1 MYLLDRPEDIP
12 PRLTSR
18 LNLRIALL
26 GALVVAAIATV
37 LLRLWSL
44 QILDGEHYR
53 ALAQDHGVLDVRV
66 HPPRGEIVD
75 RNGRVLVENRTV
87 MALQLRP
94 SDLPANK
101 ADRRSEL
108 AKLGGLLD
116 LSPREIR
123 QRVRATP
130 QYAGYPVVLKQGLDR
145 RLLFFFLENK
155 EDFPGVSVE
164 RTYVRKYPDG
174 TLAAHLLGLVGQIS
188 PHQLTRPQYKALKP
202 GDIIGQAGVEYTYD
216 KFLRGTAG
224 AQRIQVD
231 ALGRPRGTLGNRPA
245 EAGDNLRLT
254 LDSGIQATG
263 EAALQAKGLP
273 GGFVAM
279 NVHTGAI
286 LAMGS
291 YPTYDPSFYTQPH
304 TRAQYDAFGSRP
316 GDPLVD
322 RADQGGYP
330 TGSAFKPITA
340 TAALEDHLIS
350 PSTIF
355 DDTGSLDIGG
365 ITLHNAGGA
374 ANGPVD
380 MSTAIKVSSDV
391 YFYNLGLHAQASG
404 NGGQI
409 QDWAFKYGLGRKPQI
424 DIPDATSGLIPTPA
438 WRNRTFHSHKN
449 PYIDRTWTQGDN
461 VNLAVGQGDVQV
473 TPLQLARAY
482 AALANGGTLVRP
494 HLGGSIVNVHGKTV
508 RKIQPAPQR
517 HLQISPETRSVI
529 LGGLHRAADEPGGTS
544 YPVMGSFPVPVAGKT
559 GTAQREGQQDQ
570 SWYGVIAPY
579 NDPQVV
585 VTVTV
590 ERGGFGVESAAPIAR
605 AILERYFTLNNGAAG
620 TVDTAAARAAGPG

>member
-1 MYLLDRPEDIP
+1 LYLLDRPEDIP
-12 PRLTSR
+12 PRLTNR
-18 LNLRIALL
+18 LNARIAVLT
-26 GALVVAAIATV
+26 AVVIAAVAMV

-44 QILDGEHYR
+44 QVLSGDHYR
-53 ALAQDHGVLDVRV
+53 ALAKDHGILDVRV
-66 HPPRGEIVD
+66 HPPRGEILD

-87 MALQLRP
+87 MSLELRP
-94 SDLPANK
+94 SDLPSSRSE
-101 ADRRSEL
+101 RRHEL
-108 AKLGGLLD
+108 AKLGDLLGL
-116 LSPREIR
+116 SQREIR
-123 QRVRATP
+123 RRVRATP

-145 RLLFFFLENK
+145 RLLFYLLENK
-155 EDFPGVSVE
+155 ESFPGVSVE
-164 RTYVRKYPDG
+164 RTYVRDYKDG

-188 PHQLTRPQYKALKP
+188 PHQLKGPAYRGLKP

-216 KFLRGTAG
+216 RFLRGTAG
-224 AQRIQVD
+224 SQRIQVD
-231 ALGRPRGTLGNRPA
+231 ALGRPRGTLGNLPA
-245 EAGDNLRLT
+245 QAGDNLRLT
-254 LDSGIQATG
+254 LDAGLQGVG
-263 EAALQAKGLP
+263 EAALRAKGLP
-273 GGFVAM
+273 GAFVAM
-279 NVHTGAI
+279 DVHTGAI

-304 TRAQYDAFGSRP
+304 TKAQYDAFGNRA

-340 TAALEDHLIS
+340 TAALEENLIS
-350 PSTIF
+350 PGTIF

-365 ITLHNAGGA
+365 IVLHNAGGA

-380 MSTAIKVSSDV
+380 MSTALKVSSDV
-391 YFYNLGLHAQASG
+391 YFYNLGLHAHASG

-409 QDWAFKYGLGRKPQI
+409 QDWAHEFGLGRKPAI

-438 WRNRTFHSHKN
+438 WRNRVYRSRKN
-449 PYIDRTWTQGDN
+449 PYIDRPWTQGDN

-494 HLGGSIVNVHGKTV
+494 HVGGRIVDIHGRTV
-508 RKIQPAPQR
+508 RRIKPAPQR
-517 HLQISPETRSVI
+517 HLHISPETRGVI
-529 LGGLHRAADEPGGTS
+529 LGGMERAAMEPGGTS
-544 YPVMGSFPVPVAGKT
+544 YPVMGGFPFPVAGKT

-579 NDPQVV
+579 DNPKIVV
-585 VTVTV
+585 AATV

-605 AILERYFTLNNGAAG
+605 AILEHYFRLNAGGASGAA
-620 TVDTAAARAAGPG
+620 AASAGGVE

>member
-12 PRLTSR
+12 PRLSNR
-18 LNLRIALL
+18 LNARIAVLTAVL
-26 GALVVAAIATV
+26 IALVATV

-44 QILDGEHYR
+44 QVLDGKHYR
-53 ALAQDHGVLDVRV
+53 ALAQDHGVLNVRV
-66 HPPRGEIVD
+66 HPPRGEILD
-75 RNGRVLVENRTV
+75 RNGKVLVDNRTV
-87 MALQLRP
+87 MSLEMRP
-94 SDLPANK
+94 SDLPSDPGERHAELRHLGDLLGLSQG
-101 ADRRSEL
+101 AIRR
-108 AKLGGLLD
+108 
-116 LSPREIR
+116 
-123 QRVRATP
+123 RVRETP
-130 QYAGYPVVLKQGLDR
+130 QYAGYPVVLRQGVDR
-145 RLLFFFLENK
+145 RLLFYLLENQ
-155 EDFPGVSVE
+155 DRFPGVSVE
-164 RTYVRKYPDG
+164 RTYVRQYKDG
-174 TLAAHLLGLVGQIS
+174 SLAAHVLGLVGQIT
-188 PHQLTRPQYKALKP
+188 PHQLTRPAYQDLKP
-202 GDIIGQAGVEYTYD
+202 GDVIGQAGVEYTYD

-224 AQRIQVD
+224 SERIQVD
-231 ALGRPRGTLGNRPA
+231 ALGRPRGQLGNSPA
-245 EAGDNLRLT
+245 RAGDNLRMA
-254 LDSGIQATG
+254 LDSNLQAIG
-263 EAALQAKGLP
+263 EAALRDKGLP
-273 GGFVAM
+273 GAFVAM

-291 YPTYDPSFYTQPH
+291 YPSYDPSFYTRPH
-304 TRAQYDAFGSRP
+304 TKAEYDAFGTSP

-380 MSTAIKVSSDV
+380 MSTALKVSSDV
-391 YFYNLGLHAQASG
+391 YFYNLGLHATASG

-409 QDWAFKYGLGRKPQI
+409 QDWAFRYGLGRKPGI

-438 WRNRTFHSHKN
+438 WRNRVYRSHKN
-449 PYIDRTWTQGDN
+449 PYIDRPWTQGDN

-482 AALANGGTLVRP
+482 AALANGGTLVTP
-494 HLGGSIVNVHGKTV
+494 HLGGRIVDVHGRTI
-508 RKIQPAPQR
+508 RRIQPRPQR
-517 HLQISPETRSVI
+517 HLRISDETRSVI
-529 LGGLHRAADEPGGTS
+529 LGGMERAAMEPGGTS
-544 YPVMGSFPVPVAGKT
+544 YPVMGGFPFPVAGKT

-579 NDPQVV
+579 RNPQIV
-585 VTVTV
+585 VTATV

-605 AILERYFTLNNGAAG
+605 AILERYFHLNAG
-620 TVDTAAARAAGPG
+620 GESGSAAASAGGVE